1 MKDNNVSSENKNM
14 EAQVST
20 VDNMTTE
27 EFHRLLEENTR
38 KQNELRTERHEK
50 LAAMHKAYD
59 HSIDAVIDHERQA
72 TDDFRKSRAAFE
84 EHKQMYDIR
93 MRNLSKARNEIGREY
108 QQGKAQLT
116 NEMAILNE
124 QLQSERHDI
133 FERYRKSG
141 GQIVGDMAGLLH
153 PAWKREMKADAPE
166 Q

>member
-1 MKDNNVSSENKNM
+1 MKNNNSQENKNM
-14 EAQVST
+14 EAQASAVVT
-20 VDNMTTE
+20 MTTE

-50 LAAMHKAYD
+50 LAAMHTAYVQ
-59 HSIDAVIDHERQA
+59 SIDAVIDHERQA

-84 EHKQMYDIR
+84 EHKQMYDIK
-93 MRNLSKARNEIGREY
+93 MRNLSKARNEIGLEY
-108 QQGKAQLT
+108 QKSKAQLT

-153 PAWKREMKADAPE
+153 PAWK
-166 Q
+166 